1 MYEDFMNKH
10 LFWLALEGANI
21 HLCCIRECIFRN
33 ADSAPD
39 TTEDAFVLYVICFII
54 SQASV
59 VKNTLG
65 QTNKMTY
72 GQNYRIRWVPKEA
85 KIL

>member
-1 MYEDFMNKH
+1 MNKH
-10 LFWLALEGANI
+10 LFWLAPEGANI
-21 HLCCIRECIFRN
+21 HLCCIRGVHLQKCGQCSRYHRRCIF
-33 ADSAPD
+33 
-39 TTEDAFVLYVICFII
+39 LYVICFII

-72 GQNYRIRWVPKEA
+72 GQNYRIRWVPEEG